1 MSSTPARVNRSATLP
16 KSDHTPAPYDGPSR
30 DEVLALRREYLTPA
44 LLTYYKEP
52 LNIVEGHM
60 QYLWDDTGRQYL
72 DGIAGIV
79 TVSVGHC
86 HPRITARLREQVG
99 RLCHATTIYLH
110 PTIGQ
115 YGKLLADHFPPDSG
129 LACTYFTNSGS
140 EANDVAVLMARLH
153 TGNFEVI
160 SLRNGY
166 HGGLQSSMAL
176 TAHGTWKYPVPHSF
190 GVKHGTPG
198 YCYRCPLGLAYPSC
212 DMKCATAFEELI
224 RYETSGQVAAFIA
237 EPIQG
242 VGGVVDPPPE
252 YFRIVYEVVRKHGG
266 LCIADEV
273 QTGFGRTG
281 HHFWG
286 FENWGVTPDLVTLA
300 KGIGNGAPLG
310 ACTTR
315 KEIAEPLTQR
325 IHFNTFGGNPVS
337 MIQGLTT
344 LEIIDADGIQENALT
359 IGTRIKDGLL
369 EMQQKH
375 PLIGEVRG
383 KGLML
388 GVELVTDRATREP
401 ATTETADVLERAKDK
416 GLLIGKG
423 GLYGNV
429 LRIKPPM
436 CLNAD
441 DADFLLAC
449 LDEVLTEVEI
459 VRGETTPACSSPR
472 TDDR

>member
-1 MSSTPARVNRSATLP
+1 MLP
-16 KSDHTPAPYDGPSR
+16 KSNHAPARYDGPSR

-72 DGIAGIV
+72 DAIAGIV

-86 HPRITARLREQVG
+86 HPKITERLREQVG
-99 RLCHATTIYLH
+99 KLCHTTTIYLH

-115 YGKLLADHFPPDSG
+115 YGKLLAEHFPADSG
-129 LACTYFTNSGS
+129 LSCTYFTNSGS
-140 EANDVAVLMARLH
+140 EANDMAVLMARLH

-166 HGGLQSSMAL
+166 HGGSPSAMAL
-176 TAHGTWKYPVPHSF
+176 TAHGNWKYPVPHSF

-198 YCYRCPLGLAYPSC
+198 YCYRCPLALEYPSC
-212 DMKCATAFEELI
+212 DMKCATGFEEMI
-224 RYETSGQVAAFIA
+224 AYETPGQVACFIG

-252 YFRIVYEVVRKHGG
+252 YFKIVYDIVRKHGG

-281 HHFWG
+281 THFWG
-286 FENWGVTPDLVTLA
+286 FENWGVMPDMVTMA
-300 KGIGNGAPLG
+300 KGIGNGAPLA

-315 KEIAEPLTQR
+315 REIAEPLTQR

-344 LEIIDADGIQENALT
+344 LEIIDAEGIQQNALT
-359 IGTRIKDGLL
+359 IGGQIKDGLL
-369 EMQQKH
+369 ALKDKH
-375 PLIGEVRG
+375 PLIGDVRG

-388 GVELVTDRATREP
+388 GIELVKDRATREP
-401 ATTETADVLERAKDK
+401 ATAEAAEVFERAKDK
-416 GLLIGKG
+416 SLLIGKG
-423 GLYGNV
+423 GFYGNV

-441 DADFLLAC
+441 DATFLIGC
-449 LDEVLTEVEI
+449 LDDVF
-459 VRGETTPACSSPR
+459 GEMKA
-472 TDDR
+472 